1 MQNTQPD
8 IVVSEHDA
16 EMLDELLA
24 KVSLKDFP
32 GKANLLLAKV
42 SLKDFPGKANLEK
55 ELDRA
60 SIVPSAKIP
69 ANVVT
74 MNSKV
79 RFKDTTSEKSFI
91 MTLVYPKNAG
101 QEGTI
106 SVLAPVGS
114 ALLGLSVGQN
124 ISWPKPAGGEMQMM
138 IEEIL
143 YQPERDGAK
152 QALDVSEPK

>member
-16 EMLDELLA
+16 EMLDE
-24 KVSLKDFP
+24 
-32 GKANLLLAKV
+32 LLAKV

-124 ISWPKPAGGEMQMM
+124 ISWPKPAGGEVQMM

-152 QALDVSEPK
+152 QTLDVPEPK